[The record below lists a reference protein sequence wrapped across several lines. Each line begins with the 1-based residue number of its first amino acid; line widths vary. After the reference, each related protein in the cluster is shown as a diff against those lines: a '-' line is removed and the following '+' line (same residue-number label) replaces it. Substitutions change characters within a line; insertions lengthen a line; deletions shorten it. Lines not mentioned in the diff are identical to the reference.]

1 MENEKLKKI
10 EDLEKNL
17 IIFKNTIRN
26 TYLKMETTFEA
37 AKKHLLDEYN
47 YRKILIKQIEI
58 YKSAKQEEE
67 EHIGKD
73 DYKNFSNNTLLKKK
87 ELLSKYQNYNK
98 ITKKSF
104 LDSANDAILDE
115 FNAHDFLLNNMS
127 KLLDEILD
135 LVGDNGESVR
145 KEVESILIN

>member
-1 MENEKLKKI
+1 MENDKLKKI
-10 EDLEKNL
+10 EELEKNL
-17 IIFKNTIRN
+17 IIFKNAIRN
-26 TYLKMETTFEA
+26 TYLKMETTFEE
-37 AKKHLLDEYN
+37 AKKQLLDEYN

-73 DYKNFSNNTLLKKK
+73 DYENFSNNTLLEKK
-87 ELLSKYQNYNK
+87 ELLSKFQNYNK

-104 LDSANDAILDE
+104 LDSANDAILNE
-115 FNAHDFLLNNMS
+115 FNAHDFLLNSMS

-135 LVGDNGESVR
+135 LVGDHGESVR
-145 KEVESILIN
+145 NEVESILLN

>member
-1 MENEKLKKI
+1 MENDKLKKI
-10 EDLEKNL
+10 EELEKNL
-17 IIFKNTIRN
+17 IIFKNAIRN

-58 YKSAKQEEE
+58 YKNAKQDED

-73 DYKNFSNNTLLKKK
+73 DYEKFSNNTLNEKK

-98 ITKKSF
+98 ITRNSF
-104 LDSANDAILDE
+104 LESANDAILNE

-135 LVGDNGESVR
+135 LVGDHGESVR
-145 KEVESILIN
+145 NEVESILLN